1 MYILYI
7 LYDMVKA
14 HKSTPAEAVHGVDR
28 LPRSSASEL
37 KTNTGEVLRQAS
49 KGALAI
55 TRHSRT
61 EFVILPAAQY
71 EELVSQSA
79 AALTTMSAE
88 FDSLVAR
95 MNTPAAAKGFQSLFS
110 ATPEKLGKAAV
121 AAVKRHGR

>member
-1 MYILYI
+1 
-7 LYDMVKA
+7 MVKA
-14 HKSTPAEAVHGVDR
+14 HKSSPAEGVTGSDR
-28 LPRSSASEL
+28 LPRSSSSEL
-37 KTNTGEVLRQAS
+37 KSNTGEVLRRAS
-49 KGALAI
+49 RGALAI

-121 AAVKRHGR
+121 AAVKRHAR